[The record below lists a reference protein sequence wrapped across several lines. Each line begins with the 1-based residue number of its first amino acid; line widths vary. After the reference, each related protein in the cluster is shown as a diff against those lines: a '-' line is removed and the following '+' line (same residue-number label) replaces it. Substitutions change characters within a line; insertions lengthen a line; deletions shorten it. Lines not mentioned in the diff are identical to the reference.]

1 MGQEQNCFSHS
12 RCLSLAAIPSFLP
25 GIWGTTQS
33 LESLF
38 QRTRVFLLLNSSSCC
53 RCDWKVKQSITEG
66 TEARSWMTWFLHPD
80 DFCQIY
86 VFTSVW
92 QPLVKKKK
100 KKKKKDC
107 TQNKNLCINCFCS
120 YYLTK
125 KHTKHIN
132 LPSIT
137 QKVHVLIFLLS
148 PFK

>member
-1 MGQEQNCFSHS
+1 MLVISSNPKFSARNPRHNS
-12 RCLSLAAIPSFLP
+12 VIGVPLSEDTWSPSFR
-25 GIWGTTQS
+25 GH
-33 LESLF
+33 
-38 QRTRVFLLLNSSSCC
+38 VFSCC
-53 RCDWKVKQSITEG
+53 WTVAHVADVTGKWSSPSQRGRRLVLGW
-66 TEARSWMTWFLHPD
+66 P
-80 DFCQIY
+80 DFCILMTFARYMCSQ
-86 VFTSVW
+86 VFDSPW
-92 QPLVKKKK
+92 SKKK

-107 TQNKNLCINCFCS
+107 TQKKNLCINCFCS